1 MNNKQQAIYDF
12 LVGLY
17 GKVVVD
23 TVGIPFNTEVHQ
35 IGENVVI
42 ENISDLHETMLA
54 MAVEKEKRRLRF
66 EEMDRVIADQHNW
79 VFCKRKGNRIRF
91 RHSKTGAVDPEW
103 YPLFVTVPSNVNI
116 LNMNSDQFS
125 KFSREN
131 RFPPR

>member
-23 TVGIPFNTEVHQ
+23 SVGVPFTEVHELGDN
-35 IGENVVI
+35 IVI
-42 ENISDLHETMLA
+42 DNISDLHETMLA

-79 VFCKRKGNRIRF
+79 AFCKRKGNRVRF
-91 RHSKTGAVDPEW
+91 QHRKTGKVDPEW
-103 YPLFVTVPSNVNI
+103 YPLFVKVPTDYAI
-116 LNMNSDQFS
+116 LGMNSDEFAAT
-125 KFSREN
+125 SRLY
-131 RFPPR
+131 RWAPR